1 MTPQGHAQPESVEG
15 NSLGQIAWL
24 LQQEK
29 KRGKERGRAG
39 GWDRKDRGETGG
51 GKRGDREEGGHRIKH
66 ESVSP

>member
-39 GWDRKDRGETGG
+39 GWDRKTGERLG
-51 GKRGDREEGGHRIKH
+51 EESEGTERK
-66 ESVSP
+66 EDTE

>member
-29 KRGKERGRAG
+29 KRKGKRESRRLGQ
-39 GWDRKDRGETGG
+39 KDRGETGG
-51 GKRGDREEGGHRIKH
+51 GKRGDREEGGHRIKY